1 MEWFID
7 TIEIGDVKLPE
18 LQNKVQGM
26 RYKKQKCTMG
36 IRSSIQTKVSHIFLT
51 SLMAFESIAFRLEAR
66 RSQTKL
72 NLNNHNIAVRF

>member
-1 MEWFID
+1 M
-7 TIEIGDVKLPE
+7 EIGDVKLPE

-36 IRSSIQTKVSHIFLT
+36 IRSGIQTKVSHIFLT
-51 SLMAFESIAFRLEAR
+51 SLMALEYIAFRLEAR

-72 NLNNHNIAVRF
+72 KFKQWQYCC

>member
-36 IRSSIQTKVSHIFLT
+36 IRSGIQTKVSHIFLT
-51 SLMAFESIAFRLEAR
+51 SLMALEYNDLQIG
-66 RSQTKL
+66 S
-72 NLNNHNIAVRF
+72 

>member
-36 IRSSIQTKVSHIFLT
+36 IRIKHTNKSFLYVFNQSYGFRIQ
-51 SLMAFESIAFRLEAR
+51 
-66 RSQTKL
+66 
-72 NLNNHNIAVRF
+72 

>member
-36 IRSSIQTKVSHIFLT
+36 IRLSIQTKVSYMFLT
-51 SLMAFESIAFRLEAR
+51 SLMALEYN
-66 RSQTKL
+66 SLQ
-72 NLNNHNIAVRF
+72 IGS